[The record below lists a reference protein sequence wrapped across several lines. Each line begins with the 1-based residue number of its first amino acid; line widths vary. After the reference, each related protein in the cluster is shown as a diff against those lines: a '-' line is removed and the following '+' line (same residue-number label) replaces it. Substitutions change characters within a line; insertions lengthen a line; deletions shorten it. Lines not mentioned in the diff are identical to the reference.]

1 MTIIHTIDICASR
14 YHSGFLDGIHICFL
28 LGLGGCI
35 VYLLTQINKKDTQ
48 DPPIVI
54 NVYMN
59 DKNEDEDEEEE
70 EEEEEEVEENE
81 VDDVDDVE
89 EELPVQEQVQEPV
102 QEPIQEPIQEQLQ
115 NPGVEEQ
122 NQAPE
127 NPAPLS
133 N

>member
-1 MTIIHTIDICASR
+1 MTIIHTVDICASR

-35 VYLLTQINKKDTQ
+35 AYILTQINKNNQ
-48 DPPIVI
+48 EAPVVI

-59 DKNEDEDEEEE
+59 DKNEDEEEEE
-70 EEEEEEVEENE
+70 EEEEEEDEDEEEEEEVEENE
-81 VDDVDDVE
+81 VDDVEENE
-89 EELPVQEQVQEPV
+89 EELPVQEPV
-102 QEPIQEPIQEQLQ
+102 QEPIQEQLQ

-122 NQAPE
+122 NP
-127 NPAPLS
+127 PAPLS